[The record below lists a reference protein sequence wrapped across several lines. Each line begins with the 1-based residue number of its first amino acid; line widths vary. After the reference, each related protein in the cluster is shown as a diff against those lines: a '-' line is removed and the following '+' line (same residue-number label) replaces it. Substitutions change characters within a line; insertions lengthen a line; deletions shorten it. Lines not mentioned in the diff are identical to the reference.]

1 MGKLSDIVGGQVLQI
16 FILSKYK
23 SSLTFNTSFTCP
35 LYSDSLGGMCNGS
48 LWINPDTEE
57 ISDIPL
63 FGWVKGCGCRLKAKA
78 RNRDNNCVINKW

>member
-1 MGKLSDIVGGQVLQI
+1 MGKLSDIVGGHVKEVLNVNEDLYLERI
-16 FILSKYK
+16 KICK
-23 SSLTFNTSFTCP
+23 TCP